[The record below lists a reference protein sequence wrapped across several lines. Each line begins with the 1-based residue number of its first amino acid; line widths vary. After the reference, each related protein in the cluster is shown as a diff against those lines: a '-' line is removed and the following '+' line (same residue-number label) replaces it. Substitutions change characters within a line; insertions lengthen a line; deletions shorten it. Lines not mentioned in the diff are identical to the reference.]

1 MKKTFNR
8 LLAATVAIPVALG
21 QVLAISA
28 NAAEAPAALK
38 VTADKLLKVEPA
50 TGFPETVSADA
61 DTITYTVESDWNTTL
76 AKQLNTETSNK
87 TVTVDAKKFVAG
99 INSANYYVELL
110 KKAVNASENPTAT
123 VKDGVVTISG
133 TADFSA
139 VTDKLAEKLDTLDGY
154 EGFTLDTSIL
164 TGVAYTATIKTDFA
178 NSKSVD
184 ADLSFTANGK
194 TYGVSTATEY
204 ANDVY
209 TNLAG
214 QVTAAVDQKVK
225 ELAAKYNMTEDE
237 VRANADFDI
246 AGDVAALKA
255 ETDKLSA
262 DIAKA
267 QKKYDSFKNLT
278 KAAKSYD
285 SADAALA
292 AAVNYL
298 AKNVAAAANQ
308 PKTVDGMVAKYGAN
322 FDNGVASVNSSLK
335 DAGVNV
341 EIAVSSADVAALLK
355 SATKVTI
362 GAAAGTYTA
371 ELEITDAEKAEVEKY
386 VEEQVAEKLPE
397 KTVVSVDTVKTVTV
411 SGAADG
417 VAAFDVTRDV
427 TVVLKDK
434 DTTTTTTTTTG
445 DSGTTTTDA
454 SGATTDVSG
463 ATTDVSGATTDV
475 SGATTDVSG
484 ATTDVSGAT
493 TDVSGA
499 TTDVSGATTDVS
511 GATTDVSGATTD
523 VSGATTDVSGA
534 TTDVSGD
541 TTDVSSETTTV
552 SSDTTDVS
560 GDTTTDGSET
570 TTDGSGTTTETL
582 PTGVSSVEVKTVD
595 AETAE
600 NIYLSDEE
608 SFNVAGLIESVTLHL
623 ENGEAVPVDPA
634 TAIDFEMTPAEAYET
649 VTEKTAG
656 KVYFNGEVGLKYKG
670 EEDVEIKDTVTVAV
684 ALKGD
689 TSLDGEIDNV
699 DFFDLNLYVALKG
712 AGLDPYFDTVKKAG
726 NDALAVKL
734 AYLAS
739 DIDTES
745 KAGENTEDKTLDS
758 TDMLYTAL
766 FQAYDGAGTPK
777 TWDEVLKI
785 ANGNKK

>member
-139 VTDKLAEKLDTLDGY
+139 ATDKLAEKLDTLDGY

-209 TNLAG
+209 TNLAD

-445 DSGTTTTDA
+445 DSGTTTTVA
-454 SGATTDVSG
+454 
-463 ATTDVSGATTDV
+463 
-475 SGATTDVSG
+475 SG

-623 ENGEAVPVDPA
+623 ENGEDVTVDPA

-656 KVYFNGEVGLKYKG
+656 KVYFDGEVGLKYKG
-670 EEDVEIKDTVTVAV
+670 EEEVELTDTVKVAV

-689 TSLDGEIDNV
+689 TTLDGKV
-699 DFFDLNLYVALKG
+699 DATDLFETAYYVALQG
-712 AGLDPYFDTVKKAG
+712 AGKAPIFDTVKNG
-726 NDALAVKL
+726 TALESKL

-745 KAGENTEDKTLDS
+745 KAGENTEDGKLDA
-758 TDMLYTAL
+758 TDMLYTAVY
-766 FQAYDGAGTPK
+766 QAYNGAGNHIDWAEAIK
-777 TWDEVLKI
+777 M
-785 ANGNKK
+785 ANGGK

>member
-139 VTDKLAEKLDTLDGY
+139 ATDKLAEKLDTLDGY
-154 EGFTLDTSIL
+154 ESFTLDTSIL

-204 ANDVY
+204 ANDVC

-445 DSGTTTTDA
+445 DSGTTTTVA
-454 SGATTDVSG
+454 
-463 ATTDVSGATTDV
+463 
-475 SGATTDVSG
+475 SG

-552 SSDTTDVS
+552 SSDTT
-560 GDTTTDGSET
+560 TDGSET

-623 ENGEAVPVDPA
+623 ENGEDVTVDPA

-656 KVYFNGEVGLKYKG
+656 KVYFDGEVGLKYKG
-670 EEDVEIKDTVTVAV
+670 EEEVEITDTVKVAV

-689 TSLDGEIDNV
+689 TTLDGKV
-699 DFFDLNLYVALKG
+699 DATDLFETAYYVALQG
-712 AGLDPYFDTVKKAG
+712 AGKAPIFDTVKNG
-726 NDALAVKL
+726 TALESKL

-745 KAGENTEDKTLDS
+745 KAGKNTEDGKLDA
-758 TDMLYTAL
+758 TDMLYTAVY
-766 FQAYDGAGTPK
+766 QAYNGAGNHIDWAEAIK
-777 TWDEVLKI
+777 M
-785 ANGNKK
+785 ANGGK

>member
-110 KKAVNASENPTAT
+110 KKAVDASENPTAT

-139 VTDKLAEKLDTLDGY
+139 ATDKLAEKLDTLDGY

-178 NSKSVD
+178 NSKSID

-298 AKNVAAAANQ
+298 SKNVAAAANQ

-445 DSGTTTTDA
+445 DSSTTTTDA
-454 SGATTDVSG
+454 
-463 ATTDVSGATTDV
+463 
-475 SGATTDVSG
+475 
-484 ATTDVSGAT
+484 
-493 TDVSGA
+493 
-499 TTDVSGATTDVS
+499 S

-623 ENGEAVPVDPA
+623 ENGEDVTVDPA

-656 KVYFNGEVGLKYKG
+656 KVYFDGEVGLKYKG
-670 EEDVEIKDTVTVAV
+670 EEKVEITDTVKVAV

-689 TSLDGEIDNV
+689 TTLDGKV
-699 DFFDLNLYVALKG
+699 DATDLFETAYYIALQG
-712 AGLDPYFDTVKKAG
+712 AGKTPIFDTVKNG
-726 NDALAVKL
+726 TALESKL

-745 KAGENTEDKTLDS
+745 KAGKNTEDGKLDA
-758 TDMLYTAL
+758 TDMLYTAVY
-766 FQAYDGAGTPK
+766 QAYNGAGK
-777 TWDEVLKI
+777 HIDWAEAIKM
-785 ANGNKK
+785 ANGGK

>member
-110 KKAVNASENPTAT
+110 KKAVDASENPTAT

-139 VTDKLAEKLDTLDGY
+139 ATDKLAEKLDTLDGY

-298 AKNVAAAANQ
+298 SKNVAAAANQ

-434 DTTTTTTTTTG
+434 DTTTTDVSTTTTDGSATTTDASATTTDG
-445 DSGTTTTDA
+445 SDTTTTDA
-454 SGATTDVSG
+454 S
-463 ATTDVSGATTDV
+463 
-475 SGATTDVSG
+475 
-484 ATTDVSGAT
+484 
-493 TDVSGA
+493 
-499 TTDVSGATTDVS
+499 
-511 GATTDVSGATTD
+511 
-523 VSGATTDVSGA
+523 
-534 TTDVSGD
+534 
-541 TTDVSSETTTV
+541 
-552 SSDTTDVS
+552 
-560 GDTTTDGSET
+560 DTTTDNGSNTT

-623 ENGEAVPVDPA
+623 ENGEDVTVDPA

-656 KVYFNGEVGLKYKG
+656 KVYFDGEVGLKYKG
-670 EEDVEIKDTVTVAV
+670 KEKVEITDTVKVAV

-689 TSLDGEIDNV
+689 TTLDGKV
-699 DFFDLNLYVALKG
+699 DATDLFETAYYVALQG
-712 AGLDPYFDTVKKAG
+712 AGKTPIFDTVKNG
-726 NDALAVKL
+726 TALESKL

-745 KAGENTEDKTLDS
+745 KAGENTEDGKLDA
-758 TDMLYTAL
+758 TDMLYTAVY
-766 FQAYDGAGTPK
+766 QAYNGAGNHIDWAEAIK
-777 TWDEVLKI
+777 M
-785 ANGNKK
+785 ANGGK

>member
-110 KKAVNASENPTAT
+110 KKAVDASENPTAT

-139 VTDKLAEKLDTLDGY
+139 ATDKLAEKLDTLDGY

-278 KAAKSYD
+278 KTAKSYD

-298 AKNVAAAANQ
+298 SKNVAAAANQ

-445 DSGTTTTDA
+445 DSSTTTTDA
-454 SGATTDVSG
+454 
-463 ATTDVSGATTDV
+463 
-475 SGATTDVSG
+475 
-484 ATTDVSGAT
+484 
-493 TDVSGA
+493 
-499 TTDVSGATTDVS
+499 
-511 GATTDVSGATTD
+511 SGATTD

-623 ENGEAVPVDPA
+623 ENGEDVTVDPA

-656 KVYFNGEVGLKYKG
+656 KVYFDGEVGLKYKG
-670 EEDVEIKDTVTVAV
+670 EEKVEITDTVKVAV

-689 TSLDGEIDNV
+689 TTLDGKV
-699 DFFDLNLYVALKG
+699 DATDLFETAYYIALQG
-712 AGLDPYFDTVKKAG
+712 AGETPIFDTVKNG
-726 NDALAVKL
+726 TALESKL

-745 KAGENTEDKTLDS
+745 KAGKNTEDGKLDA
-758 TDMLYTAL
+758 TDMLYTSVY
-766 FQAYDGAGTPK
+766 QAYNGAGK
-777 TWDEVLKI
+777 HIDWAEAIKM
-785 ANGNKK
+785 ANGGK

>member
-139 VTDKLAEKLDTLDGY
+139 ATDKLAEKLDTLGGY
-154 EGFTLDTSIL
+154 ENFTLDTSIL

-204 ANDVY
+204 ANDVC

-225 ELAAKYNMTEDE
+225 ELAAEYNMTEDE

-298 AKNVAAAANQ
+298 SKNVAAAANQ

-445 DSGTTTTDA
+445 DSGTTTTVA
-454 SGATTDVSG
+454 
-463 ATTDVSGATTDV
+463 
-475 SGATTDVSG
+475 SG

-560 GDTTTDGSET
+560 GDTTTDDSNTT

-623 ENGEAVPVDPA
+623 ENGEDVTVDPA

-656 KVYFNGEVGLKYKG
+656 KVYFDGEVGLKYKG
-670 EEDVEIKDTVTVAV
+670 EEEVEITDTVKVAV

-689 TSLDGEIDNV
+689 TTLDGKV
-699 DFFDLNLYVALKG
+699 DATDLFETAYYVALQG
-712 AGLDPYFDTVKKAG
+712 AGKTPIFDTVKNG
-726 NDALAVKL
+726 TALESKL

-745 KAGENTEDKTLDS
+745 KAGENTEDGKLDA
-758 TDMLYTAL
+758 TDMLYTAVY
-766 FQAYDGAGTPK
+766 QAYNGAGK
-777 TWDEVLKI
+777 HIDWAEAIKM
-785 ANGNKK
+785 ANGGK

>member
-139 VTDKLAEKLDTLDGY
+139 ATDKLAEKLDTLGGY
-154 EGFTLDTSIL
+154 ENFTLDTSIL

-204 ANDVY
+204 ANDVC

-225 ELAAKYNMTEDE
+225 ELAAEYNMTEDE

-298 AKNVAAAANQ
+298 SKNVAAAANQ

-445 DSGTTTTDA
+445 DSGTTTTVA
-454 SGATTDVSG
+454 
-463 ATTDVSGATTDV
+463 
-475 SGATTDVSG
+475 
-484 ATTDVSGAT
+484 
-493 TDVSGA
+493 SGA

-560 GDTTTDGSET
+560 GDTTTDDSNTT

-623 ENGEAVPVDPA
+623 ENGEDVTVDPA

-656 KVYFNGEVGLKYKG
+656 KVYFDGEVGLKYKG
-670 EEDVEIKDTVTVAV
+670 EEEVEITDTVKVAV

-689 TSLDGEIDNV
+689 TTLDGKV
-699 DFFDLNLYVALKG
+699 DATDLFETAYYVALQG
-712 AGLDPYFDTVKKAG
+712 AGKTPIFDTVKNG
-726 NDALAVKL
+726 TALESKL

-745 KAGENTEDKTLDS
+745 KAGENTEDGKLDA
-758 TDMLYTAL
+758 TDMLYTAVY
-766 FQAYDGAGTPK
+766 QAYNGAGNYIDWAEAIK
-777 TWDEVLKI
+777 M
-785 ANGNKK
+785 ANGGK

>member
-178 NSKSVD
+178 NSKSID

-445 DSGTTTTDA
+445 DSGTTTTD
-454 SGATTDVSG
+454 V
-463 ATTDVSGATTDV
+463 
-475 SGATTDVSG
+475 
-484 ATTDVSGAT
+484 
-493 TDVSGA
+493 
-499 TTDVSGATTDVS
+499 
-511 GATTDVSGATTD
+511 
-523 VSGATTDVSGA
+523 
-534 TTDVSGD
+534 
-541 TTDVSSETTTV
+541 
-552 SSDTTDVS
+552 
-560 GDTTTDGSET
+560 
-570 TTDGSGTTTETL
+570 SGTTTETL

-623 ENGEAVPVDPA
+623 ENGEDVTVDPA
-634 TAIDFEMTPAEAYET
+634 TAIDFEMTPAKAYET

-656 KVYFNGEVGLKYKG
+656 KVYFDGEVGLKYKG
-670 EEDVEIKDTVTVAV
+670 EEKVEITDTVKVAV

-689 TSLDGEIDNV
+689 TTLDGKV
-699 DFFDLNLYVALKG
+699 DATDLFETAYYVALQG
-712 AGLDPYFDTVKKAG
+712 AGKAPIFDTVKNG
-726 NDALAVKL
+726 TALESKL

-745 KAGENTEDKTLDS
+745 KAGENTEDGKLDA
-758 TDMLYTAL
+758 TDMLYTAVY
-766 FQAYDGAGTPK
+766 QAYNGAGK
-777 TWDEVLKI
+777 HIDWAEAIKL
-785 ANGNKK
+785 ANGGK

>member
-298 AKNVAAAANQ
+298 SKNVAAAANQ

-484 ATTDVSGAT
+484 ATTDVSG
-493 TDVSGA
+493 
-499 TTDVSGATTDVS
+499 
-511 GATTDVSGATTD
+511 
-523 VSGATTDVSGA
+523 
-534 TTDVSGD
+534 D

-623 ENGEAVPVDPA
+623 ENGEDVTVDPA

-656 KVYFNGEVGLKYKG
+656 KVYFDGEVGLKYKG
-670 EEDVEIKDTVTVAV
+670 EEKVEITDTVKVAV

-689 TSLDGEIDNV
+689 TTLDGKV
-699 DFFDLNLYVALKG
+699 DATDLFETAYYIALQG
-712 AGLDPYFDTVKKAG
+712 AGKTPIFDTVKNG
-726 NDALAVKL
+726 TALESKL

-745 KAGENTEDKTLDS
+745 KAGKNTEDGKLDA
-758 TDMLYTAL
+758 TDMLYTAVY
-766 FQAYDGAGTPK
+766 QAYNGAGNYIDWAEAIK
-777 TWDEVLKI
+777 M
-785 ANGNKK
+785 ANGGK

>member
-110 KKAVNASENPTAT
+110 KKAVDASENPTAT

-139 VTDKLAEKLDTLDGY
+139 ATDKLAEKLDTLGGY
-154 EGFTLDTSIL
+154 ENFTLDTSIL

-204 ANDVY
+204 ANDVC

-225 ELAAKYNMTEDE
+225 ELAAEYNMTEDE

-298 AKNVAAAANQ
+298 SKNVAAAANQ

-445 DSGTTTTDA
+445 DSGTTTTVA
-454 SGATTDVSG
+454 
-463 ATTDVSGATTDV
+463 

-570 TTDGSGTTTETL
+570 TTNGSGTTTETL

-623 ENGEAVPVDPA
+623 ENGEDVTVDPA

-656 KVYFNGEVGLKYKG
+656 KVYFDGEVGLKYKG
-670 EEDVEIKDTVTVAV
+670 EEDVEITDTVKVAV

-689 TSLDGEIDNV
+689 TTLDGKV
-699 DFFDLNLYVALKG
+699 DATDLFETAYYVALQG
-712 AGLDPYFDTVKKAG
+712 AGKTPIFDTVKNG
-726 NDALAVKL
+726 TALESKL

-745 KAGENTEDKTLDS
+745 KAGENTEDGKLDA
-758 TDMLYTAL
+758 TDMLYTAVY
-766 FQAYDGAGTPK
+766 QAYNGAGNHIDWAEAIK
-777 TWDEVLKI
+777 M
-785 ANGNKK
+785 ANGGK

>member
-110 KKAVNASENPTAT
+110 KKAVDASENPTAT

-139 VTDKLAEKLDTLDGY
+139 ATDKLAEKLDTLGGY
-154 EGFTLDTSIL
+154 ENFTLDTSIL

-178 NSKSVD
+178 NSKSID

-445 DSGTTTTDA
+445 DSGTTTTVA
-454 SGATTDVSG
+454 
-463 ATTDVSGATTDV
+463 
-475 SGATTDVSG
+475 
-484 ATTDVSGAT
+484 SGAT

-623 ENGEAVPVDPA
+623 ENGEDVTVDPA

-656 KVYFNGEVGLKYKG
+656 KVYFDGEVGLKYKG
-670 EEDVEIKDTVTVAV
+670 EEDVEITDTVKVAV

-689 TSLDGEIDNV
+689 TTLDGKV
-699 DFFDLNLYVALKG
+699 DATDLFETAYYVALQG
-712 AGLDPYFDTVKKAG
+712 AGKTPIFDTVKNG
-726 NDALAVKL
+726 TALESKL

-745 KAGENTEDKTLDS
+745 KAGENTEDGKLDA
-758 TDMLYTAL
+758 TDMLYTSVY
-766 FQAYDGAGTPK
+766 QAYNGAGK
-777 TWDEVLKI
+777 HIDWAEAIKM
-785 ANGNKK
+785 ANGGK

>member
-139 VTDKLAEKLDTLDGY
+139 ATDKLAEKLDTLGGY
-154 EGFTLDTSIL
+154 ENFTLDTSIL

-255 ETDKLSA
+255 ESDKLSA

-298 AKNVAAAANQ
+298 SKNVAAAANQ

-484 ATTDVSGAT
+484 
-493 TDVSGA
+493 
-499 TTDVSGATTDVS
+499 
-511 GATTDVSGATTD
+511 
-523 VSGATTDVSGA
+523 
-534 TTDVSGD
+534 D

-623 ENGEAVPVDPA
+623 ENGEDVTVDPA

-656 KVYFNGEVGLKYKG
+656 KVYFDGEVGLKYKG
-670 EEDVEIKDTVTVAV
+670 EEDVEITDTVKVAV

-689 TSLDGEIDNV
+689 TTLDGKV
-699 DFFDLNLYVALKG
+699 DATDLFETAYYVALQG
-712 AGLDPYFDTVKKAG
+712 AGKAPIFDTVKNG
-726 NDALAVKL
+726 TALESKL

-745 KAGENTEDKTLDS
+745 KAGENTEDGKLDA
-758 TDMLYTAL
+758 TDMLYTAVY
-766 FQAYDGAGTPK
+766 QAYNGAGK
-777 TWDEVLKI
+777 HIDWAEAIKM
-785 ANGNKK
+785 ANGGK

>member
-110 KKAVNASENPTAT
+110 KKAVDASENPTAT

-139 VTDKLAEKLDTLDGY
+139 ATDKLAEKLDTLDGY

-445 DSGTTTTDA
+445 DSGTTTTVA
-454 SGATTDVSG
+454 
-463 ATTDVSGATTDV
+463 
-475 SGATTDVSG
+475 SG

-560 GDTTTDGSET
+560 GDTTTDDSNTT

-623 ENGEAVPVDPA
+623 ENGEDVTVDPA

-656 KVYFNGEVGLKYKG
+656 KVYFDGEVGLKYKG
-670 EEDVEIKDTVTVAV
+670 EEEVEITDTVKVAV

-689 TSLDGEIDNV
+689 TTLDGKV
-699 DFFDLNLYVALKG
+699 DATDLFETAYYVALQG
-712 AGLDPYFDTVKKAG
+712 AGKAPIFDTVKNG
-726 NDALAVKL
+726 TALESKL

-745 KAGENTEDKTLDS
+745 KAGENTEDGKLDA
-758 TDMLYTAL
+758 TDMLYTAVY
-766 FQAYDGAGTPK
+766 QAYNGAGNHIDWAEAIK
-777 TWDEVLKI
+777 L
-785 ANGNKK
+785 ANGGK

>member
-110 KKAVNASENPTAT
+110 KKAVDASENPTAT

-178 NSKSVD
+178 NSKSID

-246 AGDVAALKA
+246 AGDVATLKA

-298 AKNVAAAANQ
+298 SKNVAAAANQ

-454 SGATTDVSG
+454 SGV
-463 ATTDVSGATTDV
+463 
-475 SGATTDVSG
+475 
-484 ATTDVSGAT
+484 
-493 TDVSGA
+493 
-499 TTDVSGATTDVS
+499 TTDVS

-600 NIYLSDEE
+600 NIYLSNEE

-623 ENGEAVPVDPA
+623 ENGEDVTVDPA
-634 TAIDFEMTPAEAYET
+634 TAIDFKMTPAEAYET

-656 KVYFNGEVGLKYKG
+656 KVYFDGEVGLKYKG
-670 EEDVEIKDTVTVAV
+670 EEKVEITDTVKVAV

-689 TSLDGEIDNV
+689 TTLDGKV
-699 DFFDLNLYVALKG
+699 DATDLFETAYYIALQG
-712 AGLDPYFDTVKKAG
+712 AGKTPIFDTVKNG
-726 NDALAVKL
+726 TALESKL

-745 KAGENTEDKTLDS
+745 KAGKNTEDGKLDA
-758 TDMLYTAL
+758 TDMLYTAVY
-766 FQAYDGAGTPK
+766 QAYNGAGK
-777 TWDEVLKI
+777 HIDWAEAIKM
-785 ANGNKK
+785 ANGGK

>member
-139 VTDKLAEKLDTLDGY
+139 ATDKLAEKLDTLDGY

-178 NSKSVD
+178 NSKSID

-225 ELAAKYNMTEDE
+225 ELAAEYNMTEDE

-434 DTTTTTTTTTG
+434 DITTTTTTTTG

-463 ATTDVSGATTDV
+463 A
-475 SGATTDVSG
+475 
-484 ATTDVSGAT
+484 
-493 TDVSGA
+493 
-499 TTDVSGATTDVS
+499 
-511 GATTDVSGATTD
+511 
-523 VSGATTDVSGA
+523 
-534 TTDVSGD
+534 
-541 TTDVSSETTTV
+541 
-552 SSDTTDVS
+552 TTDVS

-623 ENGEAVPVDPA
+623 ENGEDVTVNPA

-656 KVYFNGEVGLKYKG
+656 KVYFDGEVGLKYKG
-670 EEDVEIKDTVTVAV
+670 EEDVEITDTVKVAV

-689 TSLDGEIDNV
+689 TTLDGKV
-699 DFFDLNLYVALKG
+699 DATDLFETAYYVALQG
-712 AGLDPYFDTVKKAG
+712 AGKAPIFDTVKDG
-726 NDALAVKL
+726 TALESKL

-745 KAGENTEDKTLDS
+745 KAGENTEDGKLDA
-758 TDMLYTAL
+758 TDMLYTAVY
-766 FQAYDGAGTPK
+766 QAYNGAGNHIDWAEAIK
-777 TWDEVLKI
+777 M
-785 ANGNKK
+785 ANGGK

>member
-139 VTDKLAEKLDTLDGY
+139 ATDKLAEKLDTLDGY

-209 TNLAG
+209 TNLAD

-298 AKNVAAAANQ
+298 SKNVAAAANQ

-445 DSGTTTTDA
+445 DSGTTTTVA
-454 SGATTDVSG
+454 
-463 ATTDVSGATTDV
+463 
-475 SGATTDVSG
+475 
-484 ATTDVSGAT
+484 
-493 TDVSGA
+493 
-499 TTDVSGATTDVS
+499 
-511 GATTDVSGATTD
+511 
-523 VSGATTDVSGA
+523 SGATTDVSGA

-560 GDTTTDGSET
+560 GDTTTDDSNTT

-623 ENGEAVPVDPA
+623 ENGEDVTVDPA

-656 KVYFNGEVGLKYKG
+656 KVYFDGEVGLKYKG
-670 EEDVEIKDTVTVAV
+670 EEEVEITDTVKVAV

-689 TSLDGEIDNV
+689 TTLDGKV
-699 DFFDLNLYVALKG
+699 DATDLFETAYYVALQG
-712 AGLDPYFDTVKKAG
+712 AGKAPIFDTVKNG
-726 NDALAVKL
+726 TALESKL

-745 KAGENTEDKTLDS
+745 KAGENTEDGKLDA
-758 TDMLYTAL
+758 TDMLYTAVY
-766 FQAYDGAGTPK
+766 QAYNGAGNHIDWAEAIK
-777 TWDEVLKI
+777 M
-785 ANGNKK
+785 ANGGK

>member
-139 VTDKLAEKLDTLDGY
+139 ATDKLAEKLDTLGGY
-154 EGFTLDTSIL
+154 ENFTLDTSIL

-204 ANDVY
+204 ANDVC

-225 ELAAKYNMTEDE
+225 ELAAEYNMTEDE

-445 DSGTTTTDA
+445 DSGTTTTVA
-454 SGATTDVSG
+454 
-463 ATTDVSGATTDV
+463 
-475 SGATTDVSG
+475 
-484 ATTDVSGAT
+484 SGAT

-623 ENGEAVPVDPA
+623 ENGEDVPVDPA

-656 KVYFNGEVGLKYKG
+656 KVYFDGEVGLKYKG
-670 EEDVEIKDTVTVAV
+670 EEDVEITDTVKVAV

-689 TSLDGEIDNV
+689 TTLDGKV
-699 DFFDLNLYVALKG
+699 DATDLFETAYYVALQG
-712 AGLDPYFDTVKKAG
+712 AGKAPIFDTVKNG
-726 NDALAVKL
+726 TALESKL

-745 KAGENTEDKTLDS
+745 KAGENTEDGKLDA
-758 TDMLYTAL
+758 TDMLYTAVY
-766 FQAYDGAGTPK
+766 QAYNGAGDHIDWAEAIK
-777 TWDEVLKI
+777 M
-785 ANGNKK
+785 ANGNK

>member
-139 VTDKLAEKLDTLDGY
+139 ATDKLAEKLDTLDGY

-178 NSKSVD
+178 NSKSID

-225 ELAAKYNMTEDE
+225 ELAAEYNMTEDE

-434 DTTTTTTTTTG
+434 DITTTTTTTTG

-499 TTDVSGATTDVS
+499 TTDVSG
-511 GATTDVSGATTD
+511 
-523 VSGATTDVSGA
+523 
-534 TTDVSGD
+534 D

-552 SSDTTDVS
+552 SSDTT
-560 GDTTTDGSET
+560 TDDSNTT

-623 ENGEAVPVDPA
+623 ENGEDVTVNPA

-656 KVYFNGEVGLKYKG
+656 KVYFDGEVGLKYKG
-670 EEDVEIKDTVTVAV
+670 EEEVEITDTVKVAV

-689 TSLDGEIDNV
+689 TTLDGKV
-699 DFFDLNLYVALKG
+699 DATDLFETAYYVALQG
-712 AGLDPYFDTVKKAG
+712 AGKAPIFDTVKDG
-726 NDALAVKL
+726 TALESKL

-745 KAGENTEDKTLDS
+745 KAGENTEDGKLDA
-758 TDMLYTAL
+758 TDMLYTAVY
-766 FQAYDGAGTPK
+766 QAYNGAGNHIDWAEAIK
-777 TWDEVLKI
+777 M
-785 ANGNKK
+785 ANGGK

>member
-28 NAAEAPAALK
+28 NAAEAPAALN

-139 VTDKLAEKLDTLDGY
+139 ATDKLAEKLDTLDGY

-397 KTVVSVDTVKTVTV
+397 KTVVSVDAVKTVTV

-445 DSGTTTTDA
+445 DSGTTTTVA
-454 SGATTDVSG
+454 SGA
-463 ATTDVSGATTDV
+463 
-475 SGATTDVSG
+475 
-484 ATTDVSGAT
+484 
-493 TDVSGA
+493 
-499 TTDVSGATTDVS
+499 
-511 GATTDVSGATTD
+511 
-523 VSGATTDVSGA
+523 
-534 TTDVSGD
+534 

-623 ENGEAVPVDPA
+623 ENGEDVTVDPA

-656 KVYFNGEVGLKYKG
+656 KVYFDGEVGLKYKG
-670 EEDVEIKDTVTVAV
+670 EEEVEITDTVKVAV

-689 TSLDGEIDNV
+689 TTLDGKV
-699 DFFDLNLYVALKG
+699 DATDLFETAYYVALQG
-712 AGLDPYFDTVKKAG
+712 AGKAPIFDTVKNG
-726 NDALAVKL
+726 TALESKL

-745 KAGENTEDKTLDS
+745 KAGENTEDGKLDA
-758 TDMLYTAL
+758 TDMLYTAVY
-766 FQAYDGAGTPK
+766 QAYNGAGNHIDWAEAIK
-777 TWDEVLKI
+777 M
-785 ANGNKK
+785 ANGGK

>member
-110 KKAVNASENPTAT
+110 KKAVDASENPTAT

-139 VTDKLAEKLDTLDGY
+139 VTDKLAEKLDTLEGY

-178 NSKSVD
+178 KSKSVD

-204 ANDVY
+204 ANDVC

-225 ELAAKYNMTEDE
+225 ELAAEYNMTEDE

-445 DSGTTTTDA
+445 DSGTTTTVA
-454 SGATTDVSG
+454 
-463 ATTDVSGATTDV
+463 
-475 SGATTDVSG
+475 SG

-623 ENGEAVPVDPA
+623 ENGEDVTVDPA

-656 KVYFNGEVGLKYKG
+656 KVYFDGEVGLKYKG
-670 EEDVEIKDTVTVAV
+670 EEDVEITDTVKVAV

-689 TSLDGEIDNV
+689 TTLDGKV
-699 DFFDLNLYVALKG
+699 DATDLFETAYYVALQG
-712 AGLDPYFDTVKKAG
+712 AGKTPIFDTVKNG
-726 NDALAVKL
+726 TALESKL

-745 KAGENTEDKTLDS
+745 KAGENTEDGKLDA
-758 TDMLYTAL
+758 TDMLYTAVY
-766 FQAYDGAGTPK
+766 QAYNGAGNHIDWAEAIK
-777 TWDEVLKI
+777 M
-785 ANGNKK
+785 ANGGK

>member
-110 KKAVNASENPTAT
+110 KKAVDASENPTAT

-139 VTDKLAEKLDTLDGY
+139 ATDKLAEKLDTLDGY
-154 EGFTLDTSIL
+154 ENFTLDTSIL

-204 ANDVY
+204 ANDVC

-225 ELAAKYNMTEDE
+225 ELAAEYNMTEDE

-298 AKNVAAAANQ
+298 SKNVAAAANQ

-463 ATTDVSGATTDV
+463 TTTTGDSGTTTTDVSG
-475 SGATTDVSG
+475 
-484 ATTDVSGAT
+484 
-493 TDVSGA
+493 
-499 TTDVSGATTDVS
+499 
-511 GATTDVSGATTD
+511 
-523 VSGATTDVSGA
+523 
-534 TTDVSGD
+534 
-541 TTDVSSETTTV
+541 TTT
-552 SSDTTDVS
+552 TT
-560 GDTTTDGSET
+560 G
-570 TTDGSGTTTETL
+570 TL

-623 ENGEAVPVDPA
+623 ENGEDVTVDPA

-656 KVYFNGEVGLKYKG
+656 KVYFDGEVGLKYKG
-670 EEDVEIKDTVTVAV
+670 EEKVEITDTVKVAV
-684 ALKGD
+684 VLKGD
-689 TSLDGEIDNV
+689 TTLDGKV
-699 DFFDLNLYVALKG
+699 DATDLFETAYYVALQG
-712 AGLDPYFDTVKKAG
+712 AGKTPIFDTVKNG
-726 NDALAVKL
+726 TALESKL

-745 KAGENTEDKTLDS
+745 KAGENTEDGKLDA
-758 TDMLYTAL
+758 TDMLYTAVY
-766 FQAYDGAGTPK
+766 QAYNGAGNHIDWAEAIK
-777 TWDEVLKI
+777 M
-785 ANGNKK
+785 ANGGK

>member
-139 VTDKLAEKLDTLDGY
+139 ATDKLAEKLDTLDGY

-209 TNLAG
+209 TNLAD

-463 ATTDVSGATTDV
+463 TTTTGDSGTTTTDVSGTTTTGDSGTTTTDV
-475 SGATTDVSG
+475 SGTTTTGDSGTTTTDVSG
-484 ATTDVSGAT
+484 TTTTGDSGTTTTDV
-493 TDVSGA
+493 
-499 TTDVSGATTDVS
+499 
-511 GATTDVSGATTD
+511 
-523 VSGATTDVSGA
+523 
-534 TTDVSGD
+534 
-541 TTDVSSETTTV
+541 
-552 SSDTTDVS
+552 
-560 GDTTTDGSET
+560 
-570 TTDGSGTTTETL
+570 SGTTTETL

-623 ENGEAVPVDPA
+623 ENGEDVTVDPA
-634 TAIDFEMTPAEAYET
+634 TAIDFEMTPAKAYET

-656 KVYFNGEVGLKYKG
+656 KVYFDGEVGLKYKG
-670 EEDVEIKDTVTVAV
+670 EEKVEITDTVKVAV

-689 TSLDGEIDNV
+689 TTLDGKV
-699 DFFDLNLYVALKG
+699 DATDLFETAYYVALQG
-712 AGLDPYFDTVKKAG
+712 AGKAPIFDTVKNG
-726 NDALAVKL
+726 TALESKL

-745 KAGENTEDKTLDS
+745 KAGENTEDGKLDA
-758 TDMLYTAL
+758 TDMLYTAVY
-766 FQAYDGAGTPK
+766 QAYNGAGK
-777 TWDEVLKI
+777 HIDWAEAIKL
-785 ANGNKK
+785 ANGGK

>member
-139 VTDKLAEKLDTLDGY
+139 ATDKLAEKLDTLDGY

-484 ATTDVSGAT
+484 ATTDVSG
-493 TDVSGA
+493 
-499 TTDVSGATTDVS
+499 
-511 GATTDVSGATTD
+511 
-523 VSGATTDVSGA
+523 
-534 TTDVSGD
+534 D

-623 ENGEAVPVDPA
+623 ENGEDVTVDPA

-656 KVYFNGEVGLKYKG
+656 KVYFDGEVGLKYKG
-670 EEDVEIKDTVTVAV
+670 EEDVEITDTVKVAV

-689 TSLDGEIDNV
+689 TTLDGKV
-699 DFFDLNLYVALKG
+699 DATDLFETAYYVALQG
-712 AGLDPYFDTVKKAG
+712 AGKAPIFDTVKNG
-726 NDALAVKL
+726 TALESKM

-745 KAGENTEDKTLDS
+745 KAGENTEDGKLDA
-758 TDMLYTAL
+758 TDMLYTAVY
-766 FQAYDGAGTPK
+766 QAYNGAGNHIDWAEAIK
-777 TWDEVLKI
+777 M
-785 ANGNKK
+785 ANGGK

>member
-110 KKAVNASENPTAT
+110 KKAVDASENPTAT

-139 VTDKLAEKLDTLDGY
+139 ATDKLAEKLDTLGGY
-154 EGFTLDTSIL
+154 ENFTLDTSIL

-204 ANDVY
+204 ANDVC

-225 ELAAKYNMTEDE
+225 ELAAEYNMTEDE

-262 DIAKA
+262 DVAKA

-445 DSGTTTTDA
+445 DSGTTTTVA
-454 SGATTDVSG
+454 
-463 ATTDVSGATTDV
+463 
-475 SGATTDVSG
+475 
-484 ATTDVSGAT
+484 SGAT

-623 ENGEAVPVDPA
+623 ENGEDVTVDPA

-656 KVYFNGEVGLKYKG
+656 KVYFDGEVGLKYKG
-670 EEDVEIKDTVTVAV
+670 EEKVEITDTVKVAV

-689 TSLDGEIDNV
+689 TTLDGKV
-699 DFFDLNLYVALKG
+699 DATDLFETAYYIALQG
-712 AGLDPYFDTVKKAG
+712 AGKTPIFDTVKNG
-726 NDALAVKL
+726 TALESKL

-745 KAGENTEDKTLDS
+745 KAGKNTEDGKLDA
-758 TDMLYTAL
+758 TDMLYTSVY
-766 FQAYDGAGTPK
+766 QAYNGAGK
-777 TWDEVLKI
+777 HIDWAEAIKM
-785 ANGNKK
+785 ANGGK

>member
-139 VTDKLAEKLDTLDGY
+139 ATDKLAEKLDTLDGY
-154 EGFTLDTSIL
+154 ESFTLDTSIL

-178 NSKSVD
+178 NSKSID

-493 TDVSGA
+493 TDVSG
-499 TTDVSGATTDVS
+499 
-511 GATTDVSGATTD
+511 
-523 VSGATTDVSGA
+523 
-534 TTDVSGD
+534 D

-623 ENGEAVPVDPA
+623 ENGEDVTVDPA

-656 KVYFNGEVGLKYKG
+656 KVYFDGEVGLKYKG
-670 EEDVEIKDTVTVAV
+670 EEKVEITDTVKVAV

-689 TSLDGEIDNV
+689 TTLDGKV
-699 DFFDLNLYVALKG
+699 DATDLFETAYYVALQG
-712 AGLDPYFDTVKKAG
+712 AGKTPIFDTVKNG
-726 NDALAVKL
+726 TALESKL

-745 KAGENTEDKTLDS
+745 KAGKNTEDGKLDA
-758 TDMLYTAL
+758 TDMLYTAVY
-766 FQAYDGAGTPK
+766 QAYNGAGK
-777 TWDEVLKI
+777 HIDWAEAIKM
-785 ANGNKK
+785 ANGGK

>member
-139 VTDKLAEKLDTLDGY
+139 ATDKLAEKLDTLDGY

-298 AKNVAAAANQ
+298 SKNVAAAANQ

-417 VAAFDVTRDV
+417 VATFDVTRDV

-445 DSGTTTTDA
+445 DSGTTTTVA
-454 SGATTDVSG
+454 
-463 ATTDVSGATTDV
+463 
-475 SGATTDVSG
+475 
-484 ATTDVSGAT
+484 
-493 TDVSGA
+493 
-499 TTDVSGATTDVS
+499 
-511 GATTDVSGATTD
+511 
-523 VSGATTDVSGA
+523 SGATTDVSGA

-560 GDTTTDGSET
+560 GDTTTDDSNTT

-623 ENGEAVPVDPA
+623 ENGEDVTVDPA

-656 KVYFNGEVGLKYKG
+656 KVYFDGEVGLKYKG
-670 EEDVEIKDTVTVAV
+670 EEEVEITDTVKVAV

-689 TSLDGEIDNV
+689 TTLDGKV
-699 DFFDLNLYVALKG
+699 DATDLFETAYYVALQG
-712 AGLDPYFDTVKKAG
+712 AGKAPIFDTVKNG
-726 NDALAVKL
+726 TALESKL

-745 KAGENTEDKTLDS
+745 KAGENTEDGKLDA
-758 TDMLYTAL
+758 TDMLYTAVY
-766 FQAYDGAGTPK
+766 QAYNGAGNHIDWAEAIK
-777 TWDEVLKI
+777 M
-785 ANGNKK
+785 ANGGK

>member
-139 VTDKLAEKLDTLDGY
+139 ATDKLAEKLDTLDGY

-209 TNLAG
+209 TNLAD

-511 GATTDVSGATTD
+511 GATTDVSG
-523 VSGATTDVSGA
+523 
-534 TTDVSGD
+534 D

-623 ENGEAVPVDPA
+623 ENGEDVTVDPA

-656 KVYFNGEVGLKYKG
+656 KVYFDGEVGLKYKG
-670 EEDVEIKDTVTVAV
+670 EEEVELTDTVKVAV

-689 TSLDGEIDNV
+689 TTLDGKV
-699 DFFDLNLYVALKG
+699 DATDLFETAYYVALQG
-712 AGLDPYFDTVKKAG
+712 AGKTPIFDTVKNG
-726 NDALAVKL
+726 TALESKL

-745 KAGENTEDKTLDS
+745 KAGENTEDGKLDA
-758 TDMLYTAL
+758 TDMLYTAVY
-766 FQAYDGAGTPK
+766 QAYNGAGNHIDWAEAIK
-777 TWDEVLKI
+777 L
-785 ANGNKK
+785 ANGGK

>member
-139 VTDKLAEKLDTLDGY
+139 ATDKLAEKLDTLDGY
-154 EGFTLDTSIL
+154 ESFTLDTSIL

-178 NSKSVD
+178 NSKSID

-298 AKNVAAAANQ
+298 AKNVAATANQ

-445 DSGTTTTDA
+445 DSGTTTTVA
-454 SGATTDVSG
+454 
-463 ATTDVSGATTDV
+463 
-475 SGATTDVSG
+475 
-484 ATTDVSGAT
+484 
-493 TDVSGA
+493 
-499 TTDVSGATTDVS
+499 
-511 GATTDVSGATTD
+511 SGATTD

-560 GDTTTDGSET
+560 GDTTTDGSAT

-623 ENGEAVPVDPA
+623 ENGEDVTVDPA
-634 TAIDFEMTPAEAYET
+634 TAIDFAMTPAEAYET

-670 EEDVEIKDTVTVAV
+670 EEDVEITDTVKVAV

-689 TSLDGEIDNV
+689 TTLDGKV
-699 DFFDLNLYVALKG
+699 DATDLFETAYYVALQG
-712 AGLDPYFDTVKKAG
+712 AGKTPIFDTVKNG
-726 NDALAVKL
+726 TALESKL

-745 KAGENTEDKTLDS
+745 KAGENTEDGKLDA
-758 TDMLYTAL
+758 TDMLYTAVY
-766 FQAYDGAGTPK
+766 QAYNGAGNHIDWAEAIK
-777 TWDEVLKI
+777 M
-785 ANGNKK
+785 ANGGK

>member
-139 VTDKLAEKLDTLDGY
+139 ATDKLAEKLDTLGGY
-154 EGFTLDTSIL
+154 ENFTLDTSIL

-204 ANDVY
+204 ANDVC

-225 ELAAKYNMTEDE
+225 ELAAEYNMTEDE

-298 AKNVAAAANQ
+298 SKNVAAAANQ

-445 DSGTTTTDA
+445 DSGTTTTVA
-454 SGATTDVSG
+454 
-463 ATTDVSGATTDV
+463 
-475 SGATTDVSG
+475 
-484 ATTDVSGAT
+484 
-493 TDVSGA
+493 SGA

-623 ENGEAVPVDPA
+623 ENGDVTKVDPA
-634 TAIDFEMTPAEAYET
+634 IAIDFEMTPAEAYKT

-656 KVYFNGEVGLKYKG
+656 KVYFDGEVGLKYKG
-670 EEDVEIKDTVTVAV
+670 EEDVKITDTVKVAV

-689 TSLDGEIDNV
+689 TTLDGKV
-699 DFFDLNLYVALKG
+699 DATDLFETAYYVALQG
-712 AGLDPYFDTVKKAG
+712 AGKAPIFDTVKNG
-726 NDALAVKL
+726 TALESKL

-745 KAGENTEDKTLDS
+745 KAGENTEDGKLDA
-758 TDMLYTAL
+758 TDMLYTAVY
-766 FQAYDGAGTPK
+766 QAYNGAGNHIDWAEAIK
-777 TWDEVLKI
+777 M
-785 ANGNKK
+785 ANGGK

>member
-110 KKAVNASENPTAT
+110 KKAVDASENPTAT

-139 VTDKLAEKLDTLDGY
+139 ATDKLAEKLDTLGGY
-154 EGFTLDTSIL
+154 ENFTLDTSIL

-204 ANDVY
+204 ANDVC

-225 ELAAKYNMTEDE
+225 ELAAEYNMTEDE

-262 DIAKA
+262 DVAKA

-417 VAAFDVTRDV
+417 VATFDVTRDV

-445 DSGTTTTDA
+445 DSGTTTTVA
-454 SGATTDVSG
+454 
-463 ATTDVSGATTDV
+463 
-475 SGATTDVSG
+475 SG

-623 ENGEAVPVDPA
+623 ENGEDVTVDPA

-656 KVYFNGEVGLKYKG
+656 KVYFDGEVGLKYKG
-670 EEDVEIKDTVTVAV
+670 EEDVEITDTVKVAV

-689 TSLDGEIDNV
+689 TTLDGKV
-699 DFFDLNLYVALKG
+699 DATDLFETAYYVALQG
-712 AGLDPYFDTVKKAG
+712 AGKAPIFDTVKNG
-726 NDALAVKL
+726 TALESKL

-745 KAGENTEDKTLDS
+745 KAGENTEDGKLDA
-758 TDMLYTAL
+758 TDMLYTAVY
-766 FQAYDGAGTPK
+766 QAYNGAGNHIDWAEAIK
-777 TWDEVLKI
+777 M
-785 ANGNKK
+785 ANGGK

>member
-139 VTDKLAEKLDTLDGY
+139 ATDKLAEKLDTLDGY

-178 NSKSVD
+178 NSKSID

-225 ELAAKYNMTEDE
+225 ELAAEYNMTEDE

-445 DSGTTTTDA
+445 DSGTTTTVA
-454 SGATTDVSG
+454 
-463 ATTDVSGATTDV
+463 
-475 SGATTDVSG
+475 
-484 ATTDVSGAT
+484 
-493 TDVSGA
+493 
-499 TTDVSGATTDVS
+499 S

-623 ENGEAVPVDPA
+623 ENGEDVTVDPA

-656 KVYFNGEVGLKYKG
+656 KVYFDGEVGLKYKG
-670 EEDVEIKDTVTVAV
+670 EEDVEITDTVKVAV

-689 TSLDGEIDNV
+689 TTLDGKV
-699 DFFDLNLYVALKG
+699 DATDLFETAYYVALQG
-712 AGLDPYFDTVKKAG
+712 AGKTPIFDTVKNG
-726 NDALAVKL
+726 TALESKL

-745 KAGENTEDKTLDS
+745 KAGENTEDGKLDA
-758 TDMLYTAL
+758 TDMLYTAVY
-766 FQAYDGAGTPK
+766 QAYNGAGNHIDWAEAIK
-777 TWDEVLKI
+777 M
-785 ANGNKK
+785 ANGGK

>member
-139 VTDKLAEKLDTLDGY
+139 ATDKLAEKLDTLDGY
-154 EGFTLDTSIL
+154 ENFTLDTSIL

-178 NSKSVD
+178 NSKSID

-225 ELAAKYNMTEDE
+225 ELAAEYNMTEDE

-298 AKNVAAAANQ
+298 SKNVAAAANQ

-417 VAAFDVTRDV
+417 VATFDVTRDV

-434 DTTTTTTTTTG
+434 DTTTTDVSTTTTDGSATTTDASATTTDG
-445 DSGTTTTDA
+445 SDTTTTDA
-454 SGATTDVSG
+454 SA
-463 ATTDVSGATTDV
+463 
-475 SGATTDVSG
+475 
-484 ATTDVSGAT
+484 
-493 TDVSGA
+493 
-499 TTDVSGATTDVS
+499 
-511 GATTDVSGATTD
+511 
-523 VSGATTDVSGA
+523 
-534 TTDVSGD
+534 
-541 TTDVSSETTTV
+541 
-552 SSDTTDVS
+552 
-560 GDTTTDGSET
+560 TTTDGSATTTTDASDTTTDNGSNTT

-608 SFNVAGLIESVTLHL
+608 SFDVAGLIESVTLHL
-623 ENGEAVPVDPA
+623 ENGEDVTVDPA

-656 KVYFNGEVGLKYKG
+656 KVYFDGEVGLKYKG
-670 EEDVEIKDTVTVAV
+670 EEKVEITDTVKVAV

-689 TSLDGEIDNV
+689 TTLDGKV
-699 DFFDLNLYVALKG
+699 DATDLFETAYYVALQG
-712 AGLDPYFDTVKKAG
+712 AGKTPIFDTVKNG
-726 NDALAVKL
+726 TALESKL

-745 KAGENTEDKTLDS
+745 KAGENTEDGKLDA
-758 TDMLYTAL
+758 TDMLYTAVY
-766 FQAYDGAGTPK
+766 QAYNGAGNHIDWAEAIK
-777 TWDEVLKI
+777 M
-785 ANGNKK
+785 ANGGK

>member
-110 KKAVNASENPTAT
+110 KKAVDASENPTAT

-139 VTDKLAEKLDTLDGY
+139 ATDKLAEKLDTLDGY

-278 KAAKSYD
+278 KTAKSYD

-298 AKNVAAAANQ
+298 SKNVAAAANQ

-445 DSGTTTTDA
+445 DSSTTTTDA
-454 SGATTDVSG
+454 
-463 ATTDVSGATTDV
+463 
-475 SGATTDVSG
+475 
-484 ATTDVSGAT
+484 
-493 TDVSGA
+493 
-499 TTDVSGATTDVS
+499 
-511 GATTDVSGATTD
+511 SGATTD

-623 ENGEAVPVDPA
+623 ENGEDVTVDPA

-656 KVYFNGEVGLKYKG
+656 KVYFDGEVGLKYKG
-670 EEDVEIKDTVTVAV
+670 EEEVELTDTVKVAV

-689 TSLDGEIDNV
+689 TTLDGKV
-699 DFFDLNLYVALKG
+699 DATDLFETAYYVALQG
-712 AGLDPYFDTVKKAG
+712 AGKTPIFDTVKNG
-726 NDALAVKL
+726 TALESKL

-745 KAGENTEDKTLDS
+745 KAGENTEDGKLDA
-758 TDMLYTAL
+758 TDMLYTAVY
-766 FQAYDGAGTPK
+766 QAYNGAGNHIDWAEAIK
-777 TWDEVLKI
+777 L
-785 ANGNKK
+785 ANGGK

>member
-139 VTDKLAEKLDTLDGY
+139 ATDKLAEKLDTLGGY
-154 EGFTLDTSIL
+154 ENFTLDTSIL

-298 AKNVAAAANQ
+298 SKNVAAAANQ

-463 ATTDVSGATTDV
+463 ATTDVSGATT
-475 SGATTDVSG
+475 TDG
-484 ATTDVSGAT
+484 
-493 TDVSGA
+493 
-499 TTDVSGATTDVS
+499 
-511 GATTDVSGATTD
+511 
-523 VSGATTDVSGA
+523 
-534 TTDVSGD
+534 
-541 TTDVSSETTTV
+541 SETTTV
-552 SSDTTDVS
+552 SS
-560 GDTTTDGSET
+560 DTTTDGSET

-623 ENGEAVPVDPA
+623 ENGEDVTVDPA
-634 TAIDFEMTPAEAYET
+634 TAIDFEMTPAEAYKT

-656 KVYFNGEVGLKYKG
+656 KVYFDGEVGLKYKG
-670 EEDVEIKDTVTVAV
+670 EEKVEITDTVKVAV

-689 TSLDGEIDNV
+689 TTLDGKV
-699 DFFDLNLYVALKG
+699 DATDLFETAYYVALQG
-712 AGLDPYFDTVKKAG
+712 AGKTPIFDTVKNG
-726 NDALAVKL
+726 TALESKL

-745 KAGENTEDKTLDS
+745 KAGKNTEDGKLDA
-758 TDMLYTAL
+758 TDMLYTAVY
-766 FQAYDGAGTPK
+766 QAYNGAGNHIDWAEAIK
-777 TWDEVLKI
+777 M
-785 ANGNKK
+785 ANGGK

>member
-110 KKAVNASENPTAT
+110 KKAVDASENPTAT

-139 VTDKLAEKLDTLDGY
+139 ATDKLAEKLDTLDGY

-178 NSKSVD
+178 NSKSID

-298 AKNVAAAANQ
+298 SKNVAAAANQ

-484 ATTDVSGAT
+484 ATTDVS
-493 TDVSGA
+493 
-499 TTDVSGATTDVS
+499 
-511 GATTDVSGATTD
+511 
-523 VSGATTDVSGA
+523 
-534 TTDVSGD
+534 
-541 TTDVSSETTTV
+541 SETTTV

-608 SFNVAGLIESVTLHL
+608 SFNVAGLIKSVTLHL
-623 ENGEAVPVDPA
+623 ENGEDVTVDPA
-634 TAIDFEMTPAEAYET
+634 TAIDFEMTPAEAYKT

-656 KVYFNGEVGLKYKG
+656 KVYFDGEVGLKYKG
-670 EEDVEIKDTVTVAV
+670 EEKVEITDTVKVAV

-689 TSLDGEIDNV
+689 TTLDGKV
-699 DFFDLNLYVALKG
+699 DATDLFETAYYIALQG
-712 AGLDPYFDTVKKAG
+712 AGKTPIFDTVKNG
-726 NDALAVKL
+726 TALESKL

-745 KAGENTEDKTLDS
+745 KAGKNTEDGKLDA
-758 TDMLYTAL
+758 TDMLYTAVY
-766 FQAYDGAGTPK
+766 QAYNGAGK
-777 TWDEVLKI
+777 HIDWAEAIKM
-785 ANGNKK
+785 ANGGK

>member
-139 VTDKLAEKLDTLDGY
+139 ATDKLAEKLDTLGGY
-154 EGFTLDTSIL
+154 ENFTLDTSIL

-204 ANDVY
+204 ANDVC

-225 ELAAKYNMTEDE
+225 ELAAEYNMTEDE

-298 AKNVAAAANQ
+298 SKNVAAAANQ

-445 DSGTTTTDA
+445 DSGTTTTVA
-454 SGATTDVSG
+454 
-463 ATTDVSGATTDV
+463 
-475 SGATTDVSG
+475 
-484 ATTDVSGAT
+484 
-493 TDVSGA
+493 
-499 TTDVSGATTDVS
+499 
-511 GATTDVSGATTD
+511 
-523 VSGATTDVSGA
+523 SGATTDVSGA

-560 GDTTTDGSET
+560 GDTTTDDSNTT

-623 ENGEAVPVDPA
+623 ENGEDVTVDPA

-656 KVYFNGEVGLKYKG
+656 KVYFDGEVGLKYKG
-670 EEDVEIKDTVTVAV
+670 EEEVEITDTVKVAV

-689 TSLDGEIDNV
+689 TTLDGKV
-699 DFFDLNLYVALKG
+699 DATDLFETAYYVALQG
-712 AGLDPYFDTVKKAG
+712 AGKTPIFDTIKNG
-726 NDALAVKL
+726 TALESKL

-745 KAGENTEDKTLDS
+745 KAGENTEDGKLDA
-758 TDMLYTAL
+758 TDMLYTAVY
-766 FQAYDGAGTPK
+766 QAYNGAGNHIDWAEAIK
-777 TWDEVLKI
+777 M
-785 ANGNKK
+785 ANGGK

>member
-139 VTDKLAEKLDTLDGY
+139 ATDKLAEKLDTLDGY

-209 TNLAG
+209 TNLAD

-298 AKNVAAAANQ
+298 SKNVAAAANQ

-463 ATTDVSGATTDV
+463 TTTTGDSGTTTTDVSGTTTTGDSGTTTTDV
-475 SGATTDVSG
+475 SGTTTTGDSGTTTTDVSG
-484 ATTDVSGAT
+484 TTTTGDSGTTTTDVSGTTTTGDSGTTT
-493 TDVSGA
+493 TDV
-499 TTDVSGATTDVS
+499 
-511 GATTDVSGATTD
+511 
-523 VSGATTDVSGA
+523 
-534 TTDVSGD
+534 
-541 TTDVSSETTTV
+541 
-552 SSDTTDVS
+552 
-560 GDTTTDGSET
+560 
-570 TTDGSGTTTETL
+570 SGTTTETL

-623 ENGEAVPVDPA
+623 ENGEDVTVDPA

-656 KVYFNGEVGLKYKG
+656 KVYFDGEVGLKYKG
-670 EEDVEIKDTVTVAV
+670 EEEVEITDTVKVAV

-689 TSLDGEIDNV
+689 TTLDGKV
-699 DFFDLNLYVALKG
+699 DATDLFETAYYVALQG
-712 AGLDPYFDTVKKAG
+712 AGKAPIFDTVKNG
-726 NDALAVKL
+726 TALESKL

-745 KAGENTEDKTLDS
+745 KAGENTEDGKLDA
-758 TDMLYTAL
+758 TDMLYTAVY
-766 FQAYDGAGTPK
+766 QAYNGAGNHIDWAEAIK
-777 TWDEVLKI
+777 M
-785 ANGNKK
+785 ANGGK

>member
-110 KKAVNASENPTAT
+110 KKAVDASENPTAT

-139 VTDKLAEKLDTLDGY
+139 ATDKLAEKLDTLDGY
-154 EGFTLDTSIL
+154 ENFTLDTSIL

-178 NSKSVD
+178 NSKSID

-298 AKNVAAAANQ
+298 SKNVAAAANQ

-445 DSGTTTTDA
+445 DSSTTTTDA

-511 GATTDVSGATTD
+511 GATTDVSGATT
-523 VSGATTDVSGA
+523 
-534 TTDVSGD
+534 
-541 TTDVSSETTTV
+541 TV
-552 SSDTTDVS
+552 SS
-560 GDTTTDGSET
+560 DTTTDGSET

-600 NIYLSDEE
+600 NIYLSNEE

-623 ENGEAVPVDPA
+623 ENGEDVTVDPA
-634 TAIDFEMTPAEAYET
+634 TAIDFKMTPAEAYET

-656 KVYFNGEVGLKYKG
+656 KVYFDGEVGLKYKG
-670 EEDVEIKDTVTVAV
+670 EEKVEITDTVKVAV

-689 TSLDGEIDNV
+689 TTLDGKV
-699 DFFDLNLYVALKG
+699 DATDLFETAYYIALQG
-712 AGLDPYFDTVKKAG
+712 AGKTPIFDTVKNG
-726 NDALAVKL
+726 TALESKL

-745 KAGENTEDKTLDS
+745 KAGKNTEDGKLDA
-758 TDMLYTAL
+758 TDMLYTSVY
-766 FQAYDGAGTPK
+766 QAYNGAGK
-777 TWDEVLKI
+777 HIDWAEAIKM
-785 ANGNKK
+785 ANGGK

>member
-139 VTDKLAEKLDTLDGY
+139 ATDKLAEKLDTLDGY
-154 EGFTLDTSIL
+154 ESFTLDTSIL

-178 NSKSVD
+178 NSKSID

-445 DSGTTTTDA
+445 DSGTTTTVA
-454 SGATTDVSG
+454 
-463 ATTDVSGATTDV
+463 
-475 SGATTDVSG
+475 SG

-623 ENGEAVPVDPA
+623 ENGEDVTVDPA

-656 KVYFNGEVGLKYKG
+656 KVYFDGEVGLKYKG
-670 EEDVEIKDTVTVAV
+670 EEDVEITDTVKVAV

-689 TSLDGEIDNV
+689 TTLDGKV
-699 DFFDLNLYVALKG
+699 DATDLFETAYYVALQG
-712 AGLDPYFDTVKKAG
+712 AGKAPIFDTVKNG
-726 NDALAVKL
+726 TALESKL

-745 KAGENTEDKTLDS
+745 KAGENTEDGKLDA
-758 TDMLYTAL
+758 TDMLYTAVY
-766 FQAYDGAGTPK
+766 QAYNGAGNHIDWAEAIK
-777 TWDEVLKI
+777 M
-785 ANGNKK
+785 ANGGK

>member
-110 KKAVNASENPTAT
+110 KKAVDASENPTAT

-139 VTDKLAEKLDTLDGY
+139 ATDKLAEKLDTLGGY
-154 EGFTLDTSIL
+154 ENFTLDTSIL

-225 ELAAKYNMTEDE
+225 ELAAEYNMTEDE

-484 ATTDVSGAT
+484 V
-493 TDVSGA
+493 
-499 TTDVSGATTDVS
+499 
-511 GATTDVSGATTD
+511 TTDVSGATTD

-623 ENGEAVPVDPA
+623 ENGEDVTVDPA

-656 KVYFNGEVGLKYKG
+656 KVYFDGEVGLKYKG
-670 EEDVEIKDTVTVAV
+670 EEEVEITDTVKVAV

-689 TSLDGEIDNV
+689 TTLDGKV
-699 DFFDLNLYVALKG
+699 DATDLFETAYYVALQG
-712 AGLDPYFDTVKKAG
+712 AGKAPIFDTVKNG
-726 NDALAVKL
+726 TALESKL

-745 KAGENTEDKTLDS
+745 KAGENTEDGKLDA
-758 TDMLYTAL
+758 TDMLYTAVY
-766 FQAYDGAGTPK
+766 QAYNGAGNHIDWAEAIK
-777 TWDEVLKI
+777 M
-785 ANGNKK
+785 ANGGK